1 MLFGIIL
8 SVAEESLINMKTT
21 VGLVAGI
28 AVGVCIGLLIAPDK
42 GSETRK
48 KLADSAGDWMEKLKG
63 FFSAGEEEDTSS
75 PRSKSYKQTPRT
87 TT

>member
-1 MLFGIIL
+1 
-8 SVAEESLINMKTT
+8 MKTT
-21 VGLVAGI
+21 IGLVVGI

-63 FFSAGEEEDTSS
+63 FFSASEEEDASGS
-75 PRSKSYKQTPRT
+75 RSKTHKQNPRT

>member
-1 MLFGIIL
+1 
-8 SVAEESLINMKTT
+8 MKTT
-21 VGLVAGI
+21 VGLVVGI

-48 KLADSAGDWMEKLKG
+48 RLADSAGDWMEKLRD
-63 FFSAGEEEDTSS
+63 FFGTKEEEETSVS
-75 PRSKSYKQTPRT
+75 RAKSYKQTPRT